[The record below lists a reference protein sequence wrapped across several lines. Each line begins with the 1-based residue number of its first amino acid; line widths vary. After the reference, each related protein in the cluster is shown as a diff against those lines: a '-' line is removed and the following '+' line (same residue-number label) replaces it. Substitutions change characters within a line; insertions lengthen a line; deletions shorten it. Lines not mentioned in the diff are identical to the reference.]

1 LALSSA
7 TTLTEALAQLN
18 NNLVWE
24 GDATKAQN
32 YVEAARWLLFN
43 RPRVSS
49 DAGTS
54 INYEAMETQLSKA
67 EGYLLRIGKIASRS
81 QFTRGRM
88 LVD

>member
-1 LALSSA
+1 LALTDT

-54 INYEAMETQLSKA
+54 LNYEMMETQLAKA
-67 EGYLLRIGKIASRS
+67 EGYLLRVGKIATRS

-88 LVD
+88 LD